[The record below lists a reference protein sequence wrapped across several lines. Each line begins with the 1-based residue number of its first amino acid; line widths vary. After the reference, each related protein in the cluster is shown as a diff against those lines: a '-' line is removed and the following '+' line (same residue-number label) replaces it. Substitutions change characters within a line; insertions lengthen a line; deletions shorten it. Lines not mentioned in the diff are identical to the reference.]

1 MIDGL
6 EIVSLGVGSTI
17 PDHRPLSATYVNVD
31 GYEFLIDAPEG
42 VQYRLFKHSC
52 GLTIDD
58 IYITNSAKR
67 SLLGLP
73 GLLNTLSYMAER
85 TDPLT
90 IHTPRQT
97 LSKVREVEDW
107 YSNIKFDI
115 NIQEVLP
122 GSRVI
127 ERDDWF
133 IDTIDNSIA
142 GSYGLKI
149 EDEPR
154 GEFNREKAKELGV
167 PVGPKF
173 SKLCDGEP
181 VEASDGSTV
190 LPEQVLDTDA
200 KDPIQIVFSGRTDI
214 SSAVETAGQ
223 LCDVLIHD
231 AATLSEFQ
239 SNGKRASVSQAVELA
254 SRVNPDH
261 MFLNRLTSGIN
272 HLSDGEL
279 IRKANDTSS
288 VPLDIN
294 VLSEGTRISVRRNEV
309 QISES

>member
-1 MIDGL
+1 MIDTL
-6 EIVSLGVGSTI
+6 EMISLGAGSTI
-17 PDHRPLSATYVNVD
+17 PDHRPLSATYVNLN

-42 VQYRLFKHSC
+42 VQYRLFKHGC

-97 LSKVREVEDW
+97 ISKIREVVDW
-107 YSNIKFDI
+107 YSNVSFDI

-122 GSRVI
+122 GSRTI
-127 ERDDWF
+127 DREDWF
-133 IDTIDNSIA
+133 IDTIDNNMT

-154 GEFNREKAKELGV
+154 GEFNREKAKDLGV

-173 SKLCDGEP
+173 GKLCDGEP
-181 VEASDGSTV
+181 VEATDGSTV
-190 LPEQVLDTDA
+190 YPKEVLDDDA
-200 KDPIQIVFSGRTDI
+200 KRPIKVVFSGRTNQ

-231 AATLSEFQ
+231 AATLNEHQ
-239 SNGKRASVSQAVELA
+239 NNPNRASVSQAVNVA
-254 SRVNPDH
+254 SKIDPDQV
-261 MFLNRLTSGIN
+261 FLNRLSSRIN
-272 HLSDGEL
+272 HLSDDEL
-279 IRKANDTSS
+279 VRKANEEASI
-288 VPLDIN
+288 PMNIN
-294 VLSEGTRISVRRNEV
+294 VLSEGTRIGVKRDEIH
-309 QISES
+309 ISNG